1 MSKMSFN
8 HFVEMKEI
16 DSDFRPSTRVFLPMD
31 FRTITSSK
39 TTSGRLP
46 MKLTKPDL
54 I

>member
-8 HFVEMKEI
+8 HFVEIKEI
-16 DSDFRPSTRVFLPMD
+16 DLDFRPSTQVFFLPMD

-46 MKLTKPDL
+46 MKPT
-54 I
+54 